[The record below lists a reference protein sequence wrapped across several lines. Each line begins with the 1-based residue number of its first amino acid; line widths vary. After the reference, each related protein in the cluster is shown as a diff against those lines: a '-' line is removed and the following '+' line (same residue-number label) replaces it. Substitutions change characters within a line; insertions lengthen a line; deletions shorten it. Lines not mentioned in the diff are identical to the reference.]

1 MNNTISFF
9 LNGEEVTIENPSTD
23 LLLLDYLR
31 SNEVGLTGAKKGCG
45 QGGCGACT
53 VILSTWNEK
62 KQEIEHKS
70 INSCLRPVCAIGGM
84 AVTTIEGTGGIRR
97 PENRHLTFTPSA
109 SRGAARWLN
118 APSQNWNE
126 AKGDLLKESY
136 RRVELAAQSLLSN
149 GDAGVS
155 ARSLSEKEHGDLHE
169 GMNPVAHRLAIN
181 NGTQC
186 GYCTTGFVMN
196 MSAFL
201 SENPSPTKKEIE
213 EIFDGNICR
222 CTGYR
227 SILTGMKT
235 FASDWNEEDEQ
246 NRMVCITEDKCQEVM
261 IHDTINIPFPKGAK
275 MPLPAVSIHQSDRK
289 WLSPRSLEELKN
301 ILLSNPVK
309 TTRLVFGNT
318 SFGIYANEFPAVNLF
333 VDIKLIPDLYGI
345 KRLDNGVQVGASTTY
360 SELLRYLDQLISKDN
375 FSPVSRIGSMQFMCH
390 RTAGMIVR
398 NAASLAGNTMLVLKH
413 ITRGEPF
420 PSDLF
425 TVLCA
430 TGAAIRFMNVKSGN
444 VSQVLASE
452 LVNTLLDVPEMVDEM
467 VILEYF
473 LPFGNQNEVVL
484 AQKVALRE
492 VNSHSI
498 VNNCTRIELSGELDV
513 LEAKIIF
520 GGIAPI
526 AWQATGSEQWL
537 KGKRLSLDL
546 LPGLIEVLKKEVR
559 AELDF
564 WEKKGRMDG
573 IPSEGFTDEYKI
585 NLAVSFIYKSIIR
598 SLMEKSTDTIPKNL
612 QSAAQINWGNWRIS
626 GGTQHYVNQSFKAPV
641 SQPYIKLMAFHQAM
655 GEVHYTHEIELPVT
669 GKNAAFIQ
677 AKRSLAN
684 FQFVHPS
691 THKAIEIE
699 ELEDIL
705 AAKFNSFFALISH
718 KDIPVG
724 GLNLQGMGLDQPL
737 FATQSIMYPGQAI
750 AMVIA
755 DTEKAA
761 IEIAEFASENCLSYA
776 PIQWQDTGNPTWNK
790 AWEQPIISIDDAIRM
805 KSIFPDCPSTAP
817 FVSHIW
823 KITRPGT
830 ELYWVDQAKDPLDKS
845 PTIRKQSLDG
855 ANCLIVENTQISGE
869 QVHFYMET
877 QACVAFPE
885 DDNQILV
892 HPSSQSPMEM
902 HQTVASTLAAEHNK
916 VNVEIR
922 QLGGGYGGKT
932 EQAKFIAAPVAVAAH
947 KLSRPIRLAMKREH
961 DTAMIGK
968 RHGYYGQYQIAVD
981 LGNLREEDKGL
992 IRGLYLKL
1000 WADGGAFYDC
1010 SFIVSNCVQ
1019 LRIDNAYNVKNFE
1032 SQLDVCRTNK
1042 APNTA
1047 MRAFGDVQGKLI
1059 LENAIDDAA
1068 FAIDMDPAELR
1079 RKNMYRR
1086 GDVTPF
1092 GQALSYCYMR
1102 DVWKYVEEKSDYQ
1115 NRLKKVE
1122 AFNRDNKWKKRGIYM
1137 VPVKYG
1143 SGYNLVMIEQAA
1155 AIVSVYSGDGSVSIN
1170 QGGVDMGQGMMTK
1183 VEQVA
1188 AYVLNIPMD
1197 LIQIHSPNTKVIPNP
1212 TSTGGSTGTAY
1223 NGEAVKQA
1231 CEKMRSRLTE
1241 FGYNLLKD
1249 NGDEWCKEQGIDF
1262 WNHGQKGWSASVK
1275 RPIDQY
1281 PKLIWQNL
1289 VALAYQYRI
1298 DLIASF
1304 TAPIPGGTTPIPAM
1318 TFKPTSENKAI
1329 PGIDLAD
1336 VNSTAGAVDSFVG
1349 FTFSA
1354 ACSEVEVDVLTGE
1367 VKILRSDIIFD
1378 MGWSLNPAIDIG
1390 QVEGA
1395 FVQGVGYILTEKLV
1409 FEPEGE
1415 EKGRLNTLNTW
1426 TYKPPAISTIPLEMN
1441 TYLYPRDNSSEVPEN
1456 PNGLFSSKEVGEPPL
1471 VLATSVFF
1479 ALKSAI
1485 RASRLERGL
1494 SGFFKL
1500 DAPATV
1506 QEVCRVLEVME
1517 KDYS

>member
-1 MNNTISFF
+1 M
-9 LNGEEVTIENPSTD
+9 
-23 LLLLDYLR
+23 
-31 SNEVGLTGAKKGCG
+31 
-45 QGGCGACT
+45 
-53 VILSTWNEK
+53 
-62 KQEIEHKS
+62 
-70 INSCLRPVCAIGGM
+70 
-84 AVTTIEGTGGIRR
+84 
-97 PENRHLTFTPSA
+97 
-109 SRGAARWLN
+109 
-118 APSQNWNE
+118 
-126 AKGDLLKESY
+126 
-136 RRVELAAQSLLSN
+136 
-149 GDAGVS
+149 
-155 ARSLSEKEHGDLHE
+155 
-169 GMNPVAHRLAIN
+169 
-181 NGTQC
+181 
-186 GYCTTGFVMN
+186 
-196 MSAFL
+196 
-201 SENPSPTKKEIE
+201 
-213 EIFDGNICR
+213 
-222 CTGYR
+222 
-227 SILTGMKT
+227 
-235 FASDWNEEDEQ
+235 
-246 NRMVCITEDKCQEVM
+246 
-261 IHDTINIPFPKGAK
+261 
-275 MPLPAVSIHQSDRK
+275 
-289 WLSPRSLEELKN
+289 
-301 ILLSNPVK
+301 
-309 TTRLVFGNT
+309 
-318 SFGIYANEFPAVNLF
+318 
-333 VDIKLIPDLYGI
+333 
-345 KRLDNGVQVGASTTY
+345 
-360 SELLRYLDQLISKDN
+360 
-375 FSPVSRIGSMQFMCH
+375 
-390 RTAGMIVR
+390 
-398 NAASLAGNTMLVLKH
+398 
-413 ITRGEPF
+413 
-420 PSDLF
+420 
-425 TVLCA
+425 
-430 TGAAIRFMNVKSGN
+430 
-444 VSQVLASE
+444 
-452 LVNTLLDVPEMVDEM
+452 
-467 VILEYF
+467 
-473 LPFGNQNEVVL
+473 
-484 AQKVALRE
+484 
-492 VNSHSI
+492 
-498 VNNCTRIELSGELDV
+498 
-513 LEAKIIF
+513 
-520 GGIAPI
+520 
-526 AWQATGSEQWL
+526 
-537 KGKRLSLDL
+537 
-546 LPGLIEVLKKEVR
+546 
-559 AELDF
+559 
-564 WEKKGRMDG
+564 
-573 IPSEGFTDEYKI
+573 
-585 NLAVSFIYKSIIR
+585 
-598 SLMEKSTDTIPKNL
+598 
-612 QSAAQINWGNWRIS
+612 
-626 GGTQHYVNQSFKAPV
+626 
-641 SQPYIKLMAFHQAM
+641 
-655 GEVHYTHEIELPVT
+655 
-669 GKNAAFIQ
+669 
-677 AKRSLAN
+677 
-684 FQFVHPS
+684 
-691 THKAIEIE
+691 
-699 ELEDIL
+699 
-705 AAKFNSFFALISH
+705 
-718 KDIPVG
+718 
-724 GLNLQGMGLDQPL
+724 
-737 FATQSIMYPGQAI
+737 
-750 AMVIA
+750 
-755 DTEKAA
+755 
-761 IEIAEFASENCLSYA
+761 
-776 PIQWQDTGNPTWNK
+776 
-790 AWEQPIISIDDAIRM
+790 SIDDAIRM

-830 ELYWVDQAKDPLDKS
+830 ALYWVDLLKDSLDKT
-845 PTIRKQSLDG
+845 PNIRKQSIDG
-855 ANCLIVENTQISGE
+855 ANCLVIENTQISGE
-869 QVHFYMET
+869 QIHFYMET

-885 DDNQILV
+885 DDNQILI

-947 KLSRPIRLAMKREH
+947 KLNRPIRLAMKREH

-981 LGNLREEDKGL
+981 QGNLREEDKGL

-1068 FAIDMDPAELR
+1068 FAIGMDPAELR
-1079 RKNMYRR
+1079 RKNMYLR

-1115 NRLKKVE
+1115 NRLKEVE

-1197 LIQIHSPNTKVIPNP
+1197 LIQIHSPNTRVIPNP

-1249 NGDEWCKEQGIDF
+1249 NGEEWCIEQGIDF
-1262 WNHGQKGWSASVK
+1262 WNHGKKGWSASVK
-1275 RPIDQY
+1275 RSIDQY

-1336 VNSTAGAVDSFVG
+1336 VKSTAGAVDSFVG

-1367 VKILRSDIIFD
+1367 VKILRSDIVFD

-1426 TYKPPAISTIPLEMN
+1426 TYKPPAITTIPLEMN

-1456 PNGLFSSKEVGEPPL
+1456 PNDLFSSKEVGEPPL

-1494 SGFFKL
+1494 AGFFKL

-1506 QEVCRVLEVME
+1506 QEVCRVLEVVE